1 MAGRGSEPRRSV
13 TSKVVAII
21 RSFSSGRSLT
31 ITEVAQ
37 ITDLPLS
44 TTHRLVHELAAWGIL
59 ARGDDARYRIVL
71 PSISCGCRDCPPVSA
86 GSRRRRS
93 RI

>member
-21 RSFSSGRSLT
+21 RSFGSGRSLT

-37 ITDLPLS
+37 VADLPLS
-44 TTHRLVHELAAWGIL
+44 TVHRLVHELAAWGIL
-59 ARGDDARYRIVL
+59 SRRDDARYQIVL
-71 PSISCGCRDCPPVSA
+71 PSIACGCRDCPP
-86 GSRRRRS
+86 RS
-93 RI
+93 P